1 VQSDAAAIVQAVKA
15 YRFHYSNEK
24 ELQEAVAKALGAGG
38 IPYEREKVLPEDYGT
53 IDFLVAGRIG
63 VEIKIKGSPSAVTRQ
78 LLRYLKCGEIQEL
91 VLVTGRAKLGN
102 LPREILGKRL
112 TVVTLWE
119 TFL

>member
-1 VQSDAAAIVQAVKA
+1 MQVADIVQAVKA

-24 ELQEAVAKALGAGG
+24 ELQEAVARALETAK
-38 IPYEREKVLPEDYGT
+38 IPFEREKALPEDFGT

-78 LLRYLKCGEIQEL
+78 LLRYLKYEGISEL

-102 LPREILGKRL
+102 LPGEILGKKL